1 MRWMPGMVRCGGV
14 VAPTR
19 DPLALYEP
27 VVVVVYT
34 TPMIYHSGS
43 GGAAGPYPLTGLVR
57 AAQTRSSRPA
67 TWMFRTGDTS
77 GRGNR
82 SR

>member
-1 MRWMPGMVRCGGV
+1 MQWMPGMVRCGGV

-19 DPLALYEP
+19 DHFASYEP
-27 VVVVVYT
+27 VVVVVSS
-34 TPMIYHSGS
+34 TPMIYHPDSGR
-43 GGAAGPYPLTGLVR
+43 AAGPYPSTGLVQ

-77 GRGNR
+77 GRGIR